1 MKLHLQ
7 MKDEKEYESR
17 ITEVGGTE
25 SEPWKTVHVTTVVKW
40 FSETSLNTLKIT
52 GALGYILKLYHVL
65 ICVLQILDEIC
76 HAHYR
81 CSTDYFF
88 LSQYCI
94 KAWSL

>member
-52 GALGYILKLYHVL
+52 GALG
-65 ICVLQILDEIC
+65 
-76 HAHYR
+76 
-81 CSTDYFF
+81 
-88 LSQYCI
+88 
-94 KAWSL
+94 